1 MSLVQPIAAAQLRPT
16 LDDLMTAA
24 VRVAD
29 LGRTEAQA
37 TERNRRVSPE
47 LVAAMRDAG
56 FYRILQP
63 TAWGGYELDFA
74 TYSTVLSRVAQ
85 GDGSL
90 GWTLMTGSIH
100 QWLISLF
107 PRDAQEEIWGNM
119 NGDFAAGS
127 YAPSGKATIVDGGY
141 RVSGMWSFA
150 SGCDSATW
158 LLLGAMFQQPEEL
171 GPKPG
176 FFLVPKKNYRID
188 DDSWNVAGLSGSGSK
203 DVYLDDVFVPQ
214 HRILYFAE
222 ATSGAAPGTEFNTNP
237 MYRIPF
243 MACVPVCLVSPVI
256 GMADAAVEVF
266 TSFAR
271 AQVTRGAVAGG
282 GKTVADYQTIQLRV
296 GEAAASVDAARAL
309 LMRDINET
317 VSLANGGSSI
327 GVDVR
332 IRNRRDHAFCAK
344 LATNAVDL
352 LFAAAGGRSLG
363 LDQPL
368 QRIWRDIHAAGVHI
382 SLNWDSTGSMYG
394 QHALGL
400 QPQGQY

>member
-1 MSLVQPIAAAQLRPT
+1 MSLVQPIATTQRRPSLNDLMNTAAQ
-16 LDDLMTAA
+16 
-24 VRVAD
+24 VAEF
-29 LGRTEAQA
+29 GRKEALVTEK
-37 TERNRRVSPE
+37 NRRVSPE
-47 LVAAMRDAG
+47 LVAAMKDAG
-56 FYRILQP
+56 FYKILQP
-63 TAWGGYELDFA
+63 AAWGGYELDFA

-107 PRDAQEEIWGNM
+107 PKGAQEEIWGDM

-127 YAPSGKATIVDGGY
+127 YAPSGKASLVDGGY

-158 LLLGAMFQQPEEL
+158 LLLGAMFQQPDDQAS
-171 GPKPG
+171 KPG
-176 FFLVPKKNYRID
+176 FFLVPSKDYRIA

-203 DVYLDDVFVPQ
+203 DVYLEEVFIPQ

-243 MACVPVCLVSPVI
+243 MACVPICLVSPVI

-266 TSFAR
+266 TNFAR

-309 LMRDINET
+309 LMRDISET
-317 VSLANGGSSI
+317 IALANGGSTI
-327 GVDVR
+327 NVDVR

-344 LATNAVDL
+344 LATNAVDV

-394 QHALGL
+394 QHMLGL